1 MQALSWGGDPGELV
15 VVASHWG
22 SGMGFMGDAELQ
34 SYRHELLIPGA
45 PEELAAML
53 PPGRLRPSSAQY
65 DAYVVACLRSVGAHL
80 VHGTVEDLAPVGG
93 SGSEI
98 SDSACVLRV
107 SGKDG
112 STCLVEAETVVLA
125 TGSRPKP
132 APPEWAARGAVGYD
146 EVYRMTADERAELC
160 RDKRLVIVGAGNSGM
175 QTAALVAGLGRDV
188 VILASRYHGMFPVET
203 EDRYAWRGQ
212 SGLTCE
218 LVAKSAMSCRDGLMS
233 GICIRLLVYRELELV
248 PGEVL
253 RFRIGYL
260 DDDNTM
266 RLTRCSLPGRC
277 EHAVAERAG
286 EGWAE
291 WREADTV
298 VIWATGSEP
307 VYPPSAALSA
317 LPREADGRIRVDED
331 GRTEWRSVYLTG
343 ASRGHRS
350 VNEMTP
356 AAAADRIVA
365 VGATTVGAAGA
376 VAPSGTSN
384 PSNPRSTISTSSTS
398 STISTAGEPAREVR

>member
-1 MQALSWGGDPGELV
+1 MQALSWGGDPGEVV

-80 VHGTVEDLAPVGG
+80 VDGTVEDLAPVAG
-93 SGSEI
+93 SGPGSW
-98 SDSACVLRV
+98 DSACVLRV
-107 SGKDG
+107 RNADG
-112 STCLVEAETVVLA
+112 SSHLMEAETVVLA

-132 APPEWAARGAVGYD
+132 APPEWAALGAVGYD
-146 EVYRMTADERAELC
+146 EVYRMTPEERAELC

-188 VILASRYHGMFPVET
+188 VILASRYHGIFPVET

-260 DDDNTM
+260 DADNDV

-286 EGWAE
+286 DGWAE

-331 GRTEWRSVYLTG
+331 GRTAWRSVYLTG

-356 AAAADRIVA
+356 AVAADRIVA
-365 VGATTVGAAGA
+365 IGAAGTA
-376 VAPSGTSN
+376 SAASATGPATAS
-384 PSNPRSTISTSSTS
+384 STSSTS
-398 STISTAGEPAREVR
+398 STSTPIGTVGESVRDVR